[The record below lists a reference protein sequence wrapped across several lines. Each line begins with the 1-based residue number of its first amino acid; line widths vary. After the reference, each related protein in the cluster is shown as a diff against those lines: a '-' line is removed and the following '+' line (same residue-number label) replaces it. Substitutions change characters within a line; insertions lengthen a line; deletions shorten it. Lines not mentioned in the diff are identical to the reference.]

1 MHLVKLY
8 RAPGLHNRAQEVL
21 ARLLQIEPDSQPLH
35 VEYARSMVDCGQ
47 SQEAVKHLGKRGKA
61 MIAKENYPA
70 ARAIYEEILH
80 FEPGNEEAT
89 VSIEMIDKE
98 NFAKRRERK
107 RRAIRMVLTVAG
119 MLLLGTMIGIELTG
133 RSAYIE
139 TRSLISRERMIEQG
153 QYHEAIGLLE
163 AVRRE
168 HPFAFTTFLDIPRM
182 IADLEER
189 AHEAGVKL
197 PGQSGASPGGSTLRK
212 RQ

>member
-1 MHLVKLY
+1 
-8 RAPGLHNRAQEVL
+8 
-21 ARLLQIEPDSQPLH
+21 
-35 VEYARSMVDCGQ
+35 
-47 SQEAVKHLGKRGKA
+47 
-61 MIAKENYPA
+61 
-70 ARAIYEEILH
+70 
-80 FEPGNEEAT
+80 
-89 VSIEMIDKE
+89 
-98 NFAKRRERK
+98 
-107 RRAIRMVLTVAG
+107 
-119 MLLLGTMIGIELTG
+119 MIGIELTG
-133 RSAYIE
+133 SSAYIE